1 MAQQNNRQEK
11 QPRSRRHWQA
21 HVKALQQSG
30 LSRAEYC
37 RQHKLS
43 YHALTYWHRKLSGP
57 GNNYSTLVPVPLG
70 SGIGQVIS
78 RPDRAALR
86 VVLPGRLSVEVGDA
100 FSPATLL
107 RLLATL
113 ENR

>member
-1 MAQQNNRQEK
+1 MTKQIRRHEK
-11 QPRSRRHWQA
+11 QLRNQRHWQA

-43 YHALTYWHRKLSGP
+43 YHALAYWQRKLSGL
-57 GNNYSTLVPVPLG
+57 GSSGSILVPVPLG
-70 SGIGQVIS
+70 HGLSQS
-78 RPDRAALR
+78 FPRPDREALR
-86 VVLPGRLSVEVGDA
+86 VILPGRLSVEVGDT